1 MTTPNQCRFWN
12 CAEIIRRDHFLC
24 YDHYTGHQEGRIDK
38 CPQCNRYRGANYPVC
53 RNCERQPA
61 APQRGFARP
70 SAGIA
75 EPEARYY
82 QPAAALLGSANYAAL
97 LEELRDLRRNLAR
110 THRLQDFMV
119 FSNDT
124 LEQLAQIRPANE
136 REMQAFSGVGPVKME
151 RFGWGFL
158 RVINAYVSAPPAR
171 ESRRP
176 AAAATVER
184 DDREFAADKD
194 ADAFSCTSCCRTT
207 GNTMSG
213 KPVSCMSACASI
225 ATIRAKAPEAK
236 ARSSSGSLRFQR
248 AAMRPTWKRNSSRCA
263 PTRPAAGKST
273 AGLSTSSIWSSGW
286 ITSRIRRRLRNQ
298 PRNAVCRTVE
308 CRRRHPGAGVSSVA
322 THIRAIQL
330 TWTICRSNRARRV
343 IIAGK
348 GTAKRATAGIGLPSS
363 GCVRS

>member
-12 CAEIIRRDHFLC
+12 CDEIIRRDHFLC
-24 YDHYTGHQEGRIDK
+24 HDHYTGRQEGRIDE
-38 CPQCNRYRGANYPVC
+38 CPQCDSYKGASYPVC

-75 EPEARYY
+75 EPEARPY
-82 QPAAALLGSANYAAL
+82 QPAAAPPGNANYAAL

-136 REMQAFSGVGPVKME
+136 REMLAISGVGPVKME
-151 RFGWGFL
+151 RFGWDFL

-176 AAAATVER
+176 AAAAATVER

-194 ADAFSCTSCCRTT
+194 ADRFFVYILMQNDGEYYIGITSELRERLREHRFNMSYSTAAKEPKLQWFTTVRTRAEAADLEVKLKQM
-207 GNTMSG
+207 NSH
-213 KPVSCMSACASI
+213 PASRREI
-225 ATIRAKAPEAK
+225 TRWVTDFKELIEELDYDPYQPAAQPAERERLPYGGVAP
-236 ARSSSGSLRFQR
+236 
-248 AAMRPTWKRNSSRCA
+248 PSSRRGRQQRGNA
-263 PTRPAAGKST
+263 YQGYPAD
-273 AGLSTSSIWSSGW
+273 
-286 ITSRIRRRLRNQ
+286 
-298 PRNAVCRTVE
+298 VDD
-308 CRRRHPGAGVSSVA
+308 
-322 THIRAIQL
+322 
-330 TWTICRSNRARRV
+330 
-343 IIAGK
+343 
-348 GTAKRATAGIGLPSS
+348 LPF
-363 GCVRS
+363 